1 MTQTF
6 FNKDKFEQRIP
17 FVIKGNPKSNFTFHQ
32 KEVRE
37 LSMSEKIER
46 AREFLRELDK
56 ITDRNIIAKARRMM
70 SIQEAIARMKRLEIE
85 F

>member
-1 MTQTF
+1 MELKTVLA
-6 FNKDKFEQRIP
+6 FN
-17 FVIKGNPKSNFTFHQ
+17 Q
-32 KEVRE
+32 KEVKE

-46 AREFLRELDK
+46 AREFLRELDR

-70 SIQEAIARMKRLEIE
+70 SIQEAISRLKKLEIE

>member
-6 FNKDKFEQRIP
+6 FES
-17 FVIKGNPKSNFTFHQ
+17 NPKSVFILNQ
-32 KEVRE
+32 KEVKE

-70 SIQEAIARMKRLEIE
+70 SIQEAIARMKKLEIE

>member
-1 MTQTF
+1 MTIITF
-6 FNKDKFEQRIP
+6 N
-17 FVIKGNPKSNFTFHQ
+17 Q
-32 KEVRE
+32 KEVNE

-46 AREFLRELDK
+46 AREFLKELDK

-70 SIQEAIARMKRLEIE
+70 SIQEAIARMRKIEIE

>member
-1 MTQTF
+1 MTIIIL
-6 FNKDKFEQRIP
+6 N
-17 FVIKGNPKSNFTFHQ
+17 Q
-32 KEVRE
+32 KEAKE

-56 ITDRNIIAKARRMM
+56 ITDRNIIAKARRMI
-70 SIQEAIARMKRLEIE
+70 SIQEAVAKLKKIEIE

>member
-1 MTQTF
+1 MTF
-6 FNKDKFEQRIP
+6 SFIL
-17 FVIKGNPKSNFTFHQ
+17 HQ
-32 KEVRE
+32 KEVKE

-46 AREFLRELDK
+46 AKEFLRELDK

-70 SIQEAIARMKRLEIE
+70 SIQEAIARMKKLEIE